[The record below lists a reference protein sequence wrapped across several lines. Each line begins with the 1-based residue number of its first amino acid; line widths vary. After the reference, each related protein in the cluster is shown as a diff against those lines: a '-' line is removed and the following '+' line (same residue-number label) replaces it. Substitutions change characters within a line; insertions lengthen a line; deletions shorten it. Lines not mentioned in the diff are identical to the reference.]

1 MSTENAR
8 RRWDE
13 SRKHLQAARAALS
26 ASRFD
31 EAIRLFKRGH
41 DLGDDNVLCHAR
53 GHLGLARVAVRRGR
67 LRAAAIDVMF
77 ALAAVVSSPLRRF
90 KGVRGPGFGA
100 P

>member
-1 MSTENAR
+1 MSTDNPR
-8 RRWDE
+8 QRWDE

-26 ASRFD
+26 AGRID

-53 GHLGLARVAVRRGR
+53 GHYGLARAEVKRGR
-67 LRAAAIDVMF
+67 LREAAIDVMF
-77 ALAAVVSSPLRRF
+77 ALAAVLVSPLRRF
-90 KGVRGPGFGA
+90 KGVRGPGLGA